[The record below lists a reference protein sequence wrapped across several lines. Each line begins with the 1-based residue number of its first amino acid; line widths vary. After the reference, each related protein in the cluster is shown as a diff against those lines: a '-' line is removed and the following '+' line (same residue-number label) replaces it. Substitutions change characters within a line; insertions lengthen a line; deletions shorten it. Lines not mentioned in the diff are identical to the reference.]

1 MENVVACTTTV
12 IDLEIGQSWLQVT
25 EHRVTDQ
32 GLSKACPRLTKTD
45 QGRIIVRLRETFL
58 LGATGGN

>member
-32 GLSKACPRLTKTD
+32 GLSKAD